1 MKETQKKFKE
11 FFATSWAIDNRTS
24 IYVLT
29 IIITMLGVLSYISIP
44 KEQFPEIIIPT
55 IIVNTPYPGTSPED
69 MENHVLGRGPWIRC
83 VYNNGRDDNLG
94 KLFFRNADIRKHAQ
108 HRDDDGEDINACTVI
123 DSPTGCKE
131 FLELLLCFF
140 HVKRLFVIDDLSVI

>member
-1 MKETQKKFKE
+1 MKEVQRKLKE

-29 IIITMLGVLSYISIP
+29 IFITMLGVLSYISIP

-69 MENHVLGRGPWIRC
+69 LTEGWSWLCLRHLLPAV
-83 VYNNGRDDNLG
+83 
-94 KLFFRNADIRKHAQ
+94 
-108 HRDDDGEDINACTVI
+108 
-123 DSPTGCKE
+123 
-131 FLELLLCFF
+131 LLLKPQFPG
-140 HVKRLFVIDDLSVI
+140 